1 MHRLFLL
8 LLLLPGLA
16 PAAQWSEPDIAG
28 LVTDRAI
35 AEMSGL
41 AASHAF
47 PGHYWAINDSGSPAE
62 LYLVDARGRHRG
74 TVRVEGA
81 PNVDWEDLAGF
92 ELDGRRYL
100 LVADTG
106 DNGGLRQELQL
117 YVFEEPTTLDAP
129 VQPAWV
135 QRFRWPDGPRDCEAV
150 AVDAAAGEVLLVSKK
165 RVPPELMRVPL
176 KPGGDRPAV
185 AELLG
190 LLPGIEQPSARD
202 LSLNPVYGRY
212 RSQVT
217 AADLAE
223 RPRVGGTQ
231 LPVGEL
237 RGAARRRRLAGRA
250 AGPAHAA
257 PGTALAAPGGSP
269 RLGRGR
275 PRPGHRQRAAAL
287 ALPALSHRKDRQLA
301 VFNHFHAGS
310 PGS

>member
-8 LLLLPGLA
+8 FFLLPGLA
-16 PAAQWSEPDIAG
+16 RAAQWSAPDIAG

-41 AASHAF
+41 AASRAF

-62 LYLVDARGRHRG
+62 LYLVDAEGRHRG

-117 YVFEEPTTLDAP
+117 YVFEEPTALDVP

-217 AADLAE
+217 AADLSPNGRVLAVLNYRSVNFVVRPAGGDWPAALQARPTQPLVLPWLPQAE
-223 RPRVGGTQ
+223 ALAWDADGLGLAIGSEQ
-231 LPVGEL
+231 LPSPFL
-237 RGAARRRRLAGRA
+237 RYRIEK
-250 AGPAHAA
+250 
-257 PGTALAAPGGSP
+257 TA
-269 RLGRGR
+269 
-275 PRPGHRQRAAAL
+275 
-287 ALPALSHRKDRQLA
+287 
-301 VFNHFHAGS
+301 N
-310 PGS
+310 